1 MKVMKN
7 GRERSRVEMKAEA
20 PSQRPPPSVAEPFW
34 VYVDE
39 AGNTGQNLF
48 DAAQPNFWVAALIAP
63 LDFDVAAREAVEE
76 CNRITGASELHA
88 NQLGLPRL
96 ERIAPILLEIIT
108 RHRCRLLFVR
118 VHKRHLASMKLADT
132 VLDSGLNP
140 AVSPLHY
147 LARPLRFPLVLDFVL
162 NVSPQSQEEFW
173 AAYDRHDLNA
183 FRQVV
188 RRVRWNVQMRVKDP
202 RARQLLDDALGWG
215 VEHPDSLMIGRRGL
229 MDSPNLVAFS
239 LLVGCLHH
247 MMGPEPR
254 IVKFVCDE
262 QDQFGGAMGEMFQ
275 MISRLALSPE
285 PLSWA
290 LDIKEVHTFAAPVE
304 IKRSS
309 TSPALQIVDALLWL
323 MRRQMEEQI
332 EGFPKC
338 AELIDAIIKTGAFSD
353 FSPGQL
359 AHDSIEAMRVLAEKP
374 LTAQDVAR
382 AQAIV
387 TEAEEI
393 RKRRM
398 SESG

>member
-1 MKVMKN
+1 MKGEV
-7 GRERSRVEMKAEA
+7 
-20 PSQRPPPSVAEPFW
+20 PSQLPSSAAEPVW

-48 DAAQPNFWVAALIAP
+48 DAAQPNFWVAALISP

-76 CNRITGASELHA
+76 CNHITGASELHA

-140 AVSPLHY
+140 AISPLHY
-147 LARPLRFPLVLDFVL
+147 LARPLRFPLVLEFVL
-162 NVSPQSQEEFW
+162 NVSPRSQEEFW
-173 AAYDRHDLNA
+173 IAYDRRDLTA
-183 FRQVV
+183 FRQVL

-202 RARQLLDDALGWG
+202 RVLELLDGALGWG
-215 VEHPDSLMIGRRGL
+215 VEHPDSLMIGRRSL

-247 MMGPEPR
+247 LIGPELR
-254 IVKFVCDE
+254 IVKFICDE
-262 QDQFGGAMGEMFQ
+262 QDQFGGAMRDMFR
-275 MISRLALSPE
+275 MISGLALSPE
-285 PLSWA
+285 PLSWV

-304 IKRSS
+304 IKPSS
-309 TSPALQIVDALLWL
+309 SSPALQIVDALLWL
-323 MRRQMEEQI
+323 MRRQMEEQT
-332 EGFPKC
+332 EGFPRC
-338 AELIDAIIKTGAFSD
+338 DELIDAMIKEGAFSD
-353 FSPGQL
+353 FSLGQL
-359 AHDSIEAMRVLAEKP
+359 AHDSVGAMRAVADLP
-374 LTAQDVAR
+374 LTAKDVAR
-382 AQAIV
+382 GEAIV
-387 TEAEEI
+387 NEAEEI
-393 RKRRM
+393 RKKRM